1 MALPAELDAWQ
12 RLIRCAID
20 DCDKGWM
27 PGADTALMQALRSNP
42 RSRRLLARRLG
53 RHGASALMSV
63 RGIDAMSALPDCEWM
78 FEDGATLRSRIAD
91 LGTLALAPGLR
102 KLVDR
107 SAVQTLRRVLMPERY
122 SWLMACDPDIDTA
135 IGDVHQLKGW
145 RHVDRYL
152 GDNARLLEL
161 VTTRGLH
168 EIGGAL
174 SGAPILIQQRID
186 LLYAPG
192 ARGGPAD
199 AWLPPGRALRLLRSG
214 GSDAPVA
221 DISSSIAATAEAV

>member
-1 MALPAELDAWQ
+1 
-12 RLIRCAID
+12 
-20 DCDKGWM
+20 
-27 PGADTALMQALRSNP
+27 
-42 RSRRLLARRLG
+42 
-53 RHGASALMSV
+53 
-63 RGIDAMSALPDCEWM
+63 
-78 FEDGATLRSRIAD
+78 
-91 LGTLALAPGLR
+91 
-102 KLVDR
+102 
-107 SAVQTLRRVLMPERY
+107 
-122 SWLMACDPDIDTA
+122 
-135 IGDVHQLKGW
+135 
-145 RHVDRYL
+145 L
-152 GDNARLLEL
+152 GDDARLLEL

-214 GSDAPVA
+214 GSDAAVA